1 MKVELTDC
9 YILHSRPFKDSSAL
23 LDCFSAQ
30 YGLVTLIA
38 KGAKRPR
45 SRLQGLI
52 QPFMLLQM
60 SWVGK
65 SELKTLSQVEATV
78 LYPKLSGPKLLL
90 GLYLN
95 ELLMRLLQHQDSHPS
110 LFADYDHTINAL
122 EQSSL
127 ETEQQMILRQFE
139 LKLVAELGYG
149 IDLFH
154 EAKTGESISPELLYS
169 FDATIG
175 MIEASSMSLS
185 DKLTISG
192 ASIIALQTGVCENEM
207 QLREAKK
214 LMRFVLAHY
223 LGNKPLQSRKLFHH
237 ALKGAAENV

>member
-1 MKVELTDC
+1 MKVELTNC
-9 YILHSRPFKDSSAL
+9 YVLHSRPFKDSSAL
-23 LDCFSAQ
+23 LECFSAQ

-45 SRLQGLI
+45 SRLQGII

-60 SWVGK
+60 SWFGK

-78 LYPKLSGPKLLL
+78 IYPKLSGHKLLL

-95 ELLMRLLQHQDSHPS
+95 ELLVRLLQHQDSHPN
-110 LFADYDHTINAL
+110 LFVDYDNTITAL
-122 EQSSL
+122 AQTDNEQQL
-127 ETEQQMILRQFE
+127 QMILRQFE

-154 EAKTGESISPELLYS
+154 DARTGLSISPELLYC

-175 MIEASSMSLS
+175 ILEASSGSLAQQ
-185 DKLTISG
+185 LTISG
-192 ASIIALQTGVCENEM
+192 ASLIALQTGVCENET

-214 LMRFVLAHY
+214 LMRFVLTHY

-237 ALKGAAENV
+237 AQKGIPENV